1 MNLYLNYEDAQELLN
16 DTNLFVVRTTS
27 VIHRAMLESAN
38 RRCQPSEPFDM
49 RYFYDA
55 AVRSIASVCNY
66 DLAKTS
72 TSCHVAVVNLP
83 QLDDPSFSND
93 FFVRSGAARTFV
105 DLVQSE
111 SVEDGCPFD
120 LGFAC
125 SILTIAV
132 DEPTLAF
139 IQEAIGQTYDS
150 KADSFDDW
158 LEGFSIVDQQFTLDR

>member
-1 MNLYLNYEDAQELLN
+1 MSLYLNYAEAQELLN
-16 DTNLFVVRTTS
+16 DTDLFVVRTTS

-66 DLAKTS
+66 DLATTS
-72 TSCHVAVVNLP
+72 TSCHVAVVNSP
-83 QLDDPSFSND
+83 QLDDPPFSNN
-93 FFVRSGAARTFV
+93 FFVRSGAAQAFV
-105 DLVQSE
+105 DLVQAE

-125 SILTIAV
+125 TILTIAL
-132 DEPTLAF
+132 DEPTWAF
-139 IQEAIGQTYDS
+139 IQEAIGKTYDS
-150 KADSFDDW
+150 KRDNFDGW
-158 LEGFSIVDQQFTLDR
+158 LEGFSSVNEQFNLD